1 MKYTSC
7 SIFLYASGLSRQRTL
22 AKELHKIANVP
33 LRQCDLDD
41 VKAFQSALPGYQIN
55 VVTKDCFNSITYKGP
70 EAVKE
75 DLPISSQQSL
85 CCDHHDV
92 RVSE

>member
-1 MKYTSC
+1 MKCTSC
-7 SIFLYASGLSRQRTL
+7 SIFLYASGLSIQRTL
-22 AKELHKIANVP
+22 AEELHKIANLP

-41 VKAFQSALPGYQIN
+41 VKAFQLALPGYQIN

-70 EAVKE
+70 EA